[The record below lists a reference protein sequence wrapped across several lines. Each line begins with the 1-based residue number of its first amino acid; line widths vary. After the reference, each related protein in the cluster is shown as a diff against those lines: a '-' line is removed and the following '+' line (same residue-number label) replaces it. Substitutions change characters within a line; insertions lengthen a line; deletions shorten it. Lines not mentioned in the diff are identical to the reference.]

1 MYILPLDS
9 SSLTSSNLGF
19 TKPDLSSTGLRVSKP
34 FSVAPVSMKKGPL
47 MLQTHDL
54 LVTSVSDTSIGFE
67 LPGDMDHLMDLTA
80 SFFSEHSAS
89 MFSSRVFSKSTVMS
103 RIVKP
108 SGLVKVD
115 KDVSILDQFDN
126 PTSLVVGDKASCV
139 LLFDKVV
146 FTKANLAP
154 EFKLLFARK
163 QSNVVLPD
171 FKSLVPS
178 IEIINHE
185 DVDPSEVPLPSATE
199 SEMDFF
205 S

>member
-1 MYILPLDS
+1 
-9 SSLTSSNLGF
+9 
-19 TKPDLSSTGLRVSKP
+19 
-34 FSVAPVSMKKGPL
+34 

-54 LVTSVSDTSIGFE
+54 LVTSVSDGSIGFE
-67 LPGDMDHLMDLTA
+67 LPSDMDHLMDLTA
-80 SFFSEHSAS
+80 SFFAEHSSS
-89 MFSSRVFSKSTVMS
+89 MFSSRVFSKSTVLS

-108 SGLVKVD
+108 SGSVHVG

-126 PTSLVVGDKASCV
+126 PTTLSVGDKASCV

-163 QSNVVLPD
+163 QGHVVLPD

-178 IEIINHE
+178 MEIINHE
-185 DVDPSEVPLPSATE
+185 DIEPSEVPLPQCTE

-205 S
+205 A